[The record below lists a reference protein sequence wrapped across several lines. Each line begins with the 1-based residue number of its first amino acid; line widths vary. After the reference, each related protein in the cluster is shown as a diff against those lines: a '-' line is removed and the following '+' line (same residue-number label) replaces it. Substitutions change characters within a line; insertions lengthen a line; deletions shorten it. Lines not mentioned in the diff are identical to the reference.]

1 MNRFIGLDKLI
12 EDYIQEQQNRITW
25 AKSQRDVDT
34 LLANSP
40 KQKEETTKVEE
51 IQISFSKNTNIQLA
65 LMRTKSLTKQ
75 GNVWKLEENNLK
87 KQGKRRKENQR
98 QLKH

>member
-12 EDYIQEQQNRITW
+12 EDYIQEQQNRINW
-25 AKSQRDVDT
+25 PKSQRDIDT

-65 LMRTKSLTKQ
+65 LMTTKSKGMSGSL
-75 GNVWKLEENNLK
+75 
-87 KQGKRRKENQR
+87 RKTT
-98 QLKH
+98 